1 MEGEGNKEEGQASI
15 FNAQT
20 PPSKHN
26 CACGHR
32 VSSSHCLYL
41 SACQQVEES
50 KVIRIQLE
58 LAQVKADID
67 RRLHEKEEEFE
78 ATR

>member
-1 MEGEGNKEEGQASI
+1 MVITLGASPWPGTMYLLGQEGQ
-15 FNAQT
+15 
-20 PPSKHN
+20 H
-26 CACGHR
+26 
-32 VSSSHCLYL
+32 LYSL
-41 SACQQVEES
+41 QVEES

-67 RRLHEKEEEFE
+67 RRIHEKEEEFE